1 MRWWDVITDSR
12 DMTLSTFWKIVKD
25 RKAWYAAVYVV
36 TESGT

>member
-12 DMTLSTFWKIVKD
+12 DTTSSKFWKIVKD
-25 RKAWYAAVYVV
+25 RKAWYAEVYVV